1 MTRMLFRQ
9 SPPVFFGNYAVAAL
23 AGYQF
28 WQYCPHGTV
37 LAWGIAIYALTTCRI
52 GFALLFH
59 RRQPPATA
67 CLRWACIYAI
77 LSGVS
82 GCLWGSIGLIF
93 FLPHN
98 IIVIALICIVL
109 AGMTSG
115 CVAALSCF
123 LPAYWTFALPAVL
136 PLTLRSL
143 AYGGS
148 LFSTLGA
155 LSLFLLFVN
164 LAYSRT
170 IQRTVRASVLLRFEN
185 AQLLENLT
193 IEQQRATAADQ
204 AKSLFLAAAS
214 HDLRQPTHALGLF
227 VSALHELGERP
238 AVNPEELKTIA
249 LQLRQALKGLGLLLN
264 TLLDISRLDTGTVE
278 VNAQRFPLQNL
289 FSELRNEFDGSFRSK
304 PLALHII
311 STSAWVLTDPVI
323 LRQMISNLVS
333 NALRYTLRGRVTLGC
348 RQRGDDI
355 EIQVLDTGI
364 GISAEHLSE
373 IFREFYQVANVTR
386 NREQGLGLGLA
397 IVQRSADL
405 LGAKIRVTSTPG
417 KGSMFSVRVP
427 CAEPTPETIA
437 PPWPPVSLDAPRRT
451 VLVVDDDHDVLSATT
466 LLLDLLGHDIIPA
479 STIDEALAAT
489 RENYAAIDFVLSD
502 YRLGDEINGMDVIHG
517 VRGMLNRHVDAAL
530 ITGDTALG
538 HLRDAAASG
547 FTLLHKP
554 LDTDQLRHLLSGT
567 GTASAHRGERH

>member
-1 MTRMLFRQ
+1 MPHVRGEMTRMLFRQ
-9 SPPVFFGNYAVAAL
+9 SPPVFFGNYAVAGL

-28 WQYCPHGTV
+28 WRYCPQDVV
-37 LAWGIAIYALTTCRI
+37 LAWGIAIYVLTTFRI
-52 GFALLFH
+52 GFVLLFH
-59 RRQPPATA
+59 RRRPPDIS
-67 CLRWACIYAI
+67 CPRWAHIFAA

-115 CVAALSCF
+115 CVTALSCF
-123 LPAYWTFALPAVL
+123 LPAYWAFAFPTVL
-136 PLTLRSL
+136 PLALRSL

-148 LFSTLGA
+148 LFSTLGV
-155 LSLFLLFVN
+155 LSLFLLTVN

-170 IQRTVRASVLLRFEN
+170 IQRTMRASVLLRFEN

-193 IEQQRATAADQ
+193 IEQRRATAADQ

-214 HDLRQPTHALGLF
+214 HDLRQPAHALGLF

-238 AVNPEELKTIA
+238 TVNPTELKNIVV
-249 LQLRQALKGLGLLLN
+249 QLRQALKGLGLLLN

-278 VNAQRFPLQNL
+278 VNTQCFPLQNL
-289 FSELRNEFDGSFRSK
+289 FSELHNEFDGGFRSK
-304 PLALHII
+304 PLAFRIVP
-311 STSAWVLTDPVI
+311 TSAWVLTDPVI
-323 LRQMISNLVS
+323 LRQMISNLMS
-333 NALRYTLRGRVTLGC
+333 NALRYTQRGRVTVGC
-348 RQRGDDI
+348 RRRGDDI

-364 GISAEHLSE
+364 GIAAEHLPE

-397 IVQRSADL
+397 IVRRSADL
-405 LGAKIRVTSTPG
+405 LGAKIWVTSTPG
-417 KGSMFSVRVP
+417 KGSMFSVQVP
-427 CAEPTPETIA
+427 RAEPTPETIA
-437 PPWPPVSLDAPRRT
+437 PPCPSVSPNVPRRT

-489 RENYAAIDFVLSD
+489 RENHAAIDLVLSD
-502 YRLGDEINGMDVIHG
+502 YRLGDGINGMDVIRG
-517 VRGMLNRHVDAAL
+517 VREVLNRHVDAAL
-530 ITGDTALG
+530 ITGDTASG
-538 HLRDAAASG
+538 HLRDTAASG

-554 LDTDQLRHLLSGT
+554 LDADKLRQLLN
-567 GTASAHRGERH
+567 